1 MGDPCRL
8 ARMEPALQRLRTAS
22 QCGAQPPV
30 PPGEAVTPLFLNIP
44 CSKRL
49 STGNIIRKE
58 ARYRNSTKENVALYH
73 NCCELEADHHTQ
85 GRPQIH
91 LRAPAPAR
99 RSALA
104 LGFRS
109 SKQVTRGIVL
119 FPAGLL
125 SDAPPPLSQEE
136 GEERMP
142 LCPILSGRRHG
153 DASSSSRSR
162 SRSRKRSRE
171 AAERTPE
178 SPDRVKTCW
187 GLGGLPASQPPQPAP
202 LPAICLVNPNKG
214 PAKPLRTL
222 TLPLPG
228 LHGIRKPAL
237 CPVQPFTESK

>member
-142 LCPILSGRRHG
+142 LCPILSGERSAFHG
-153 DASSSSRSR
+153 TKGWKEHFSDKNSAIIGFNYHMEISKADSCLPSHPHEVRQMQLFLPWR
-162 SRSRKRSRE
+162 NVLLRICGMFHPEVGILPNAENQE
-171 AAERTPE
+171 AW
-178 SPDRVKTCW
+178 S
-187 GLGGLPASQPPQPAP
+187 LLPIGSM
-202 LPAICLVNPNKG
+202 
-214 PAKPLRTL
+214 
-222 TLPLPG
+222 
-228 LHGIRKPAL
+228 
-237 CPVQPFTESK
+237 